1 MSKYPS
7 SSPRLLLAT
16 VAAKA
21 CLMLVEATVGIA
33 LPFETSDHHD
43 LESLDLNPSSLLLFV
58 VFEYLLFG
66 NSTLDTSREH

>member
-1 MSKYPS
+1 
-7 SSPRLLLAT
+7 
-16 VAAKA
+16 
-21 CLMLVEATVGIA
+21 MLVEATVGIA